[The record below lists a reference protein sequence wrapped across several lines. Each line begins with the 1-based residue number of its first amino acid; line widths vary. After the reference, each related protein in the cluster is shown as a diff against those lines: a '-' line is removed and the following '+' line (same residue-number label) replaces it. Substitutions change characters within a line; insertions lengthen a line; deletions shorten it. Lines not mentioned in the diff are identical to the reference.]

1 MKLFKPALFLL
12 GSLLVI
18 NLKAGQPE
26 IGKPADDDFCGIRN
40 TSFQE
45 GEQLNY
51 SVYYSLFGIYV
62 NAGHATISTSLKRLN
77 KRTVYHLVGDG
88 KTSSSYDWITKV
100 NNRYES
106 YVDTVSLQPMR
117 FIRDV
122 HEGNHKKYE
131 VVSFNRAANTAVT
144 PDGVYKVPNCVQDI
158 VSAFFY
164 MRNINFNKYKPD
176 DKIHF
181 SMFLDN
187 EVYNMYIRYIG
198 KEDVKTRYGKFRAI
212 KFRPLLIKGTVFE
225 GGEKMT
231 IWVTDDNN
239 RIPIRV
245 ETPLVVGSIKLDMMG
260 YKNLRHP
267 LTSLRNLR

>member
-1 MKLFKPALFLL
+1 MKLFKSALLIMS
-12 GSLLVI
+12 SLLMI
-18 NLKAGQPE
+18 NLKAGTPDAGRPTDE
-26 IGKPADDDFCGIRN
+26 FCGIRN

-45 GEQLNY
+45 GEQLKY

-77 KRTVYHLVGDG
+77 NETVYHLVGDG
-88 KTSSSYDWITKV
+88 RTSSSYEWITKV

-106 YVDTVSLQPMR
+106 YVDTVSLQPVK
-117 FIRDV
+117 FVRDV

-144 PDGVYKVPNCVQDI
+144 PDGVYRVPNCVQDI

-164 MRNINFNKYKPD
+164 MRNINFNKYKPN

-198 KEDVKTRYGKFRAI
+198 KEEVKTRYGKFRAI
-212 KFRPLLIKGTVFE
+212 KFRPLLIKGSVFE

-231 IWVTDDNN
+231 VWVTDDQN
-239 RIPIRV
+239 RIPVRV

-267 LTSLRNLR
+267 LSALKSVR